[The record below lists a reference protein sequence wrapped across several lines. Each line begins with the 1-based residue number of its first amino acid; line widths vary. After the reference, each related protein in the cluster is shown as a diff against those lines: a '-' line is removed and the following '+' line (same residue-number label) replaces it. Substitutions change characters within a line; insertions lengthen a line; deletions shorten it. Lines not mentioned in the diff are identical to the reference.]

1 MVLCPWGDYNQVGSS
16 VLRGKH
22 QGTRVAGGGRAEE
35 AIFSSLESSWSGG
48 YLRVAEDGVG
58 ALGRVHGTGEVW
70 LRGTGQ
76 GGRGAQ
82 VGEDRTVGGLET
94 PRPAPHPTT
103 SPPTG
108 DAGQAPALSPVSSRN
123 PRVAPCLLP
132 HRPAEVRG
140 RTLDHGSS
148 ESGSLDERATR
159 GRGAQG
165 WVFGVSS
172 GLCHFPSSCPTCRGS
187 KAEQAPCSLSLQG
200 GGWVPCTDYISLF

>member
-148 ESGSLDERATR
+148 ESGSLDESHKREGSPGVGLWGLQWPLPLPLILSYLQGQQGRASTVLPVTAR
-159 GRGAQG
+159 GR
-165 WVFGVSS
+165 V
-172 GLCHFPSSCPTCRGS
+172 GS
-187 KAEQAPCSLSLQG
+187 LH
-200 GGWVPCTDYISLF
+200 